1 MERIDTRHCRGEVV
15 DHQVVGN
22 ALEEGPG
29 CLQPLDHVHGLLA
42 EGRPD
47 EAVPRVGQD
56 DDQRPNHPAA
66 TRLRVLHQT
75 QTAEVHL
82 RHLTGCALS
91 HPDRRRTP
99 PPPAPTLDEPPQRR
113 VRDPA
118 APVRKQ
124 LLDAGH
130 LQPVGGQPL
139 VDLLG
144 PGGEHLAGRRLNP
157 PGACNT
163 HPRQAGQLIFTR
175 SRAVTRQT
183 RLHRRIDVP
192 ADCRARQPR
201 TGCYLPLAHPRLP
214 AAYHFCYLHPRHLPV
229 RHRCSLHPRCSNG
242 RQSGAQGGQPPE

>member
-15 DHQVVGN
+15 DDQVVGN

-29 CLQPLDHVHGLLA
+29 CLQPLDHVHELLA

-82 RHLTGCALS
+82 RHLAGCALS
-91 HPDRRRTP
+91 HPDSRRTSP
-99 PPPAPTLDEPPQRR
+99 LPAPSLDEPPQRR

-118 APVRKQ
+118 APARKQ

-139 VDLLG
+139 VDLVR
-144 PGGEHLAGRRLNP
+144 PGGEDLLGRYLHL
-157 PGACNT
+157 PGARNT
-163 HPRQAGQLIFTR
+163 QPRQAGQLLLAR
-175 SRAVTRQT
+175 SRTVTGQA

-201 TGCYLPLAHPRLP
+201 T
-214 AAYHFCYLHPRHLPV
+214 
-229 RHRCSLHPRCSNG
+229 S
-242 RQSGAQGGQPPE
+242 